1 MSLFQSNLRK
11 QIRNLPKIL
20 NFVKKIHYYSE
31 LFTSLLRKS
40 SVRNTV
46 TQLGKGSDQAPAIKK
61 ESQSASESPGGRVFR
76 IKKKSQSAAESPG
89 GRVFLIQTTESGVLP
104 PRSPALEG
112 RDRSAR
118 RGPAR
123 LYLRAQMNNNE

>member
-1 MSLFQSNLRK
+1 M
-11 QIRNLPKIL
+11 
-20 NFVKKIHYYSE
+20 
-31 LFTSLLRKS
+31 
-40 SVRNTV
+40 

-118 RGPAR
+118 PGDRGTPTSPKNSKASGR
-123 LYLRAQMNNNE
+123 GTYMKIKCKIK